1 MRRDSRL
8 LLASACVGM
17 SVYCLGLDARLACAQ
32 TVGPVVITATR
43 VPEPLDRLPANLS
56 VVSGLELLNRDADD
70 MAGALS
76 SVAGVEAPAGGDK
89 GPSSA
94 VPSFWGLH
102 EFDAFLLVVDG
113 VPWGGAFNPAITTFD
128 LAGLERIEI
137 LKGSA
142 PVMYGA
148 TSFVGV
154 VQALHYPAGLT
165 PTGTSVSYGTYG
177 SLRGSASVS
186 SSDNAF
192 IRQSLIVSGESRG
205 YADPREQTTN
215 AHLLYRGAMDVGT
228 GQVRF
233 DASVAHVHDVPTS
246 PVARIGSGL
255 TSLPPID
262 SNANPADSRI
272 DENQYHFALGYTQGT
287 ALGEWDTLASFSH
300 SNVTDIRGFL
310 QPELTGA
317 VDTQNQ
323 QRSITDGYLDT
334 HFTDAIG
341 ERATL
346 VFGADLLYGH
356 GAQTTL
362 NSNGG
367 YIVPLD
373 GSVVPPAAS
382 SLFVNERGTLE
393 DWRWFAGAYSQLDWK
408 PDDHWAVITGLRVN
422 SVRERK
428 NSSDQSLPDLA
439 LEAQRV
445 SKSLVRPT
453 ETVGVSYRLGAA
465 THDEVVIYADYRNA
479 FKPSALDFGP
489 DYRPDLLSPETA
501 STYEFGVKGTA
512 AQGRVSYQAEAFWL
526 DFTNLVV
533 ATTAGSLANAGGE
546 TLRGFEGELRFA
558 VTPNLVIQASGAFH
572 NARFSHYEVSDDAT
586 GTLVSVAGKQL
597 TLAPRVLAGLGLM
610 YAPSQGINLAVSARY
625 VGRRYLDEQN
635 EAEVGGYT
643 NIDASI
649 GYAFG
654 HSKITI
660 SATNLSNQR
669 PPVTLSEFGSGSL
682 YLLAG
687 RQMWLTCGYRR

>member
-1 MRRDSRL
+1 MGQSTGL
-8 LLASACVGM
+8 LVKAKIVIGVCYLALYTQPLLAQAV
-17 SVYCLGLDARLACAQ
+17 D
-32 TVGPVVITATR
+32 PVVITATR
-43 VPEPLDRLPANLS
+43 VPEPLDRLPAMLS
-56 VVSGLELLNRDADD
+56 VVSGRELINRNADD

-76 SVAGVEAPAGGDK
+76 LVAGAEAPSGGDK

-113 VPWGGAFNPAITTFD
+113 VPWGGAFNPAITTFN
-128 LAGLERIEI
+128 LTGLERLEV

-165 PTGTSVSYGTYG
+165 PTEALISYGTYG

-186 SSDNAF
+186 SADNASV
-192 IRQSLIVSGESRG
+192 RQSLIVSGESRG
-205 YADPREQTTN
+205 YADSREQTAN
-215 AHLLYRGAMDVGT
+215 AHLLYRGAMDVGV
-228 GQVRF
+228 GQLRF
-233 DASVAHVHDVPTS
+233 DANVAHVHDVPTS
-246 PVARIGSGL
+246 PVPRIGAGL
-255 TSLPPID
+255 ASLTPID
-262 SNANPADSRI
+262 LNVNPADSRI
-272 DENQYHFALGYTQGT
+272 DEDQYHFALGYTQAT
-287 ALGEWDTLASFSH
+287 ALGQWDTLVSFSH
-300 SNVTDIRGFL
+300 SNLTDIRGFL
-310 QPELTGA
+310 EPELTGA

-334 HFTDAIG
+334 HFADAIG

-346 VFGADLLYGH
+346 VVGADLLYGH

-367 YIVPLD
+367 YSVSLD
-373 GSVVPPAAS
+373 GSVVPPPAS
-382 SLFVNERGTLE
+382 SLFVNERGTIE

-422 SVRERK
+422 SVSERK
-428 NSSDQSLPDLA
+428 NASVQSLPDLA

-489 DYRPDLLSPETA
+489 DYTPDLLSPETA
-501 STYEFGVKGTA
+501 TTYEFGVKGTA
-512 AQGRVSYQAEAFWL
+512 AQGRMSYQVAAFWL

-533 ATTAGSLANAGGE
+533 ATTSGSLANAGGE

-558 VTPNLVIQASGAFH
+558 LTSDLVVQASGAFH
-572 NARFSHYEVSDDAT
+572 NARFSQYEVTDDAT
-586 GTLVSVAGKQL
+586 GNLVSVAGKQL

-610 YAPSQGINLAVSARY
+610 YAPSQGIHLAVSARY

-643 NIDASI
+643 NIDASV
-649 GYAFG
+649 GYLFG
-654 HSKITI
+654 RSKVTLN
-660 SATNLSNQR
+660 ATNLSNQR

-687 RQMWLTCGYRR
+687 RQLWLTCGYRWR